1 MPFDFDRVIDRRGF
15 HATKLESME
24 AACGVPPDGALSMW
38 VADMDFPAPE
48 PVRRRLAELV
58 EHGVF
63 GYYGGDASWRRA
75 ACAWSA
81 ERHGWHV
88 DPDWI
93 TPAPGVCAAL
103 ALIAQAFAAPGEGVV
118 VFPPVYHAFY
128 RMIRAAGRR
137 PVEAPLRER
146 QGRWEMDLDALG
158 RDLPPDARIV
168 FLCSPHNP
176 GGTVWTRDELAALA
190 ALCAERGLL
199 LVSDEVWRDLVLDG
213 PAHVP
218 TALAA
223 PDATPRL
230 VTCVAASKTFNLAGG
245 STAEVVIADPALRET
260 YRRAAEAAHATSTN
274 LFGMIASE
282 AAYAGGAPW
291 LDALRP
297 YLAGNRDRFAA
308 GLARAVPG
316 ARVMPGSATYL
327 AWADFG
333 GTGLA
338 AAEVGRRVRDV
349 ARIAVNAGAAFG
361 SGGEGCLRFNFACPR
376 RVVEEALD
384 RLADAFDDLR
394 RR

>member
-15 HATKLESME
+15 HATKLESMQ
-24 AACGVPPDGALSMW
+24 AACGVAPEGALSMW
-38 VADMDFPAPE
+38 VADMDFAAPE
-48 PVRRRLAELV
+48 PVRRRLGELV

-63 GYYGGDASWRRA
+63 GYYGGDAGWRRA

-81 ERHGWHV
+81 GRHGWEV
-88 DPDWI
+88 EPDWI
-93 TPAPGVCAAL
+93 TPSPGICAAL

-137 PVEAPLRER
+137 PVEAPLRQR
-146 QGRWEMDLDALG
+146 QGRWAMDLEALG
-158 RDLPPDARIV
+158 RDLPQDARIV

-176 GGTVWTRDELAALA
+176 GGTVWSREELAALA
-190 ALCAERGLL
+190 AFCAERDLI

-223 PDATPRL
+223 PDAAPRL
-230 VTCVAASKTFNLAGG
+230 ITCVAASKTFNLAGG
-245 STAEVVIADPALRET
+245 ATAEIIIADPALRAR
-260 YRRAAEAAHATSTN
+260 YREAAEAAHATSTN

-282 AAYAGGAPW
+282 AAYAEGAPW

-297 YLAGNRDRFAA
+297 YLAANRDRFAS
-308 GLARAVPG
+308 AVAEAAPG
-316 ARVMPGSATYL
+316 ARVMRGPATYL
-327 AWADFG
+327 AWADFS
-333 GTGLA
+333 GTGLPPS
-338 AAEVGRRVRDV
+338 EVDRRVRER
-349 ARIAVNAGAAFG
+349 ARIAANPGPSFGAGG
-361 SGGEGCLRFNFACPR
+361 QTCLRFNFGCPR
-376 RVVEEALD
+376 SVVDAAAA